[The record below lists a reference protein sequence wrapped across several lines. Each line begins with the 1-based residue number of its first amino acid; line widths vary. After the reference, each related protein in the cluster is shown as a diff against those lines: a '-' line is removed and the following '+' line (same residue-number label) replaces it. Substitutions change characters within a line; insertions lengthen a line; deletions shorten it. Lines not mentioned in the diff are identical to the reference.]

1 MSGIKASSE
10 NVVIGIFKE
19 KEASV
24 AGNSPALAVLYT
36 TGNIDNG
43 LSMLMSHC
51 DALQEGSRF

>member
-10 NVVIGIFKE
+10 KVVIGIFKE

-43 LSMLMSHC
+43 LSML
-51 DALQEGSRF
+51 ERFSLMD